1 VAEEV
6 EGDERKLAVW
16 KIDEGRPPFIG
27 AEGDRCTAA
36 MSTMAR
42 AFRRAKG
49 VGDDGILFCGSWR
62 FFGRR
67 RLG

>member
-49 VGDDGILFCGSWR
+49 VGDGAAVFSMSVRFSWQ
-62 FFGRR
+62 
-67 RLG
+67 